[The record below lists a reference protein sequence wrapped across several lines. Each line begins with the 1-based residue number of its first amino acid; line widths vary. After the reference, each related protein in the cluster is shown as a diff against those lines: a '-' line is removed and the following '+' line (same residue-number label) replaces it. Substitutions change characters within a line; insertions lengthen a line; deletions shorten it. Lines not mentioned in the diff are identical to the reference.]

1 MVPPHNDEA
10 ERTVLGAMMLNR
22 QCALASQ
29 KFNKDDFYNMK
40 HQVVLEAIQDLVAM
54 GEPVDIVTVSNHL
67 SQQERLFNAG
77 GGAYIT
83 TLAGSVVSVANFDY
97 HAGIVKDYAFKRQ
110 AILKGSEMLK
120 AAYQGTTEEL
130 KQKIHDI
137 NMTGIEGQERTY
149 ETMKNL
155 MLEVHEDIEDRYK
168 NKGKKIGVQT
178 GFTDLDKMI
187 VGMEPGDNIV
197 VAARPSMGKTAFA
210 LNIADHVARTRKGPC
225 VFFSLEMERKQLM
238 HRLLAKNALV
248 NLYKIRTGEI
258 SSEEWIKITQAASI
272 MSRANLVVDDSP
284 GLTVVDME
292 YKLNQITSEYGQPS
306 LVLIDYLQ
314 FVSPP
319 RKGMTEFEAVTE
331 NSRAIKNLAK
341 KFKVPIVLL
350 SQLSRAPEARNNKR
364 PMLSDL
370 RQSGSIEQ
378 DADVVIFLYR
388 DEYYNPDTDKQGITE
403 ILIEKQRNG
412 PTGTVELIWDGGHQL
427 FLPLSKRQEG
437 Y

>member
-1 MVPPHNDEA
+1 MN
-10 ERTVLGAMMLNR
+10 
-22 QCALASQ
+22 
-29 KFNKDDFYNMK
+29 
-40 HQVVLEAIQDLVAM
+40 
-54 GEPVDIVTVSNHL
+54 
-67 SQQERLFNAG
+67 
-77 GGAYIT
+77 
-83 TLAGSVVSVANFDY
+83 
-97 HAGIVKDYAFKRQ
+97 IVKENAFKRQ
-110 AILKGSEMLK
+110 VIQKGNELLKI
-120 AAYQGTTEEL
+120 AYQGTTEEL
-130 KQKIHDI
+130 KQKMHDI
-137 NMTGIEGQERTY
+137 NMAGIEEQERTY

-178 GFTDLDKMI
+178 GFVDLDKMI

-238 HRLLAKNALV
+238 HRLLAKNALI
-248 NLYKIRTGEI
+248 NLYKIRTGTI
-258 SSEEWIKITQAASI
+258 SDKEWIKITQAASI

-284 GLTVVDME
+284 GLTVMDME

-306 LVLIDYLQ
+306 LILIDYLQ
-314 FVSPP
+314 FIAPP
-319 RKGMTEFEAVTE
+319 RKGITEFEAVTE
-331 NSRAIKNLAK
+331 NSRAVKNLAR
-341 KFKVPIVLL
+341 KFKAPIVLL

-378 DADVVIFLYR
+378 DADVVMFLYR